1 MRVPNA
7 ASAAL
12 SQHPSHRPADAQG
25 ATTAY
30 SCHLLRL
37 TIDHTMR
44 CSPYT
49 FSPLAVAVLSVAVA
63 LSACDRTRTDAA
75 STATEKTTAAMADSA
90 VEAQFASVSKRWL
103 DGWLKLNPV
112 NATQQGDHR
121 FDAEIDDFSA
131 EGRKRAVD
139 FSRGLLTELDAID
152 LTKLSRENQVD
163 AAILRNQL
171 QSDLWATETLQSWTW
186 DPMVYNGLAGGA
198 IYNLM
203 AREFAPLPE
212 RLTSATARIEKLP
225 VLFKQMRENL
235 DPARVPSIH
244 AETVSKQHGGVISLV
259 EQFILPNLDK
269 LQGADRKRLEAAIA
283 ALRKASDEHQDW
295 LDKTLVPNAK
305 GDFRIGEQLYDEK
318 LKFALMSSL
327 SRVEIKQRAEAELLR
342 VRGEMYKIAQR
353 VLKDRSGA
361 PALPDKPDDAQ
372 QQKAI
377 EAALELAYADKPK
390 RDAVVET
397 AKQSLAQATE
407 FTRAKDLVTVPD
419 DPVEII
425 LMPEFQRGVAVAY
438 CDSPGPLDKGLKTYY
453 AISPIPEDWSDE
465 QTDSFLRE
473 YNTRMIHLLSIHE
486 AMPGHYLEGAHSAR
500 HPSVLRGV
508 LRSGLFAEGWAVY
521 TETLMMEQ
529 GYLDN
534 DPLFHL
540 VRYKFYL
547 RTIGNAILDQGVQ
560 VDGWN
565 REQAM
570 DLMMRRTFQ
579 QEREAAGKWIRA
591 QLTSAQL
598 PTYFVG
604 VQEHFDLRRAMEA
617 KQGQAFKLKT
627 YHDQVLSYGAPPV
640 RFVRAMMLDEPIR

>member
-1 MRVPNA
+1 MRLTPLAIALLTATLA
-7 ASAAL
+7 ACGGANTGTPAE
-12 SQHPSHRPADAQG
+12 PATRDAGMTTADAAID
-25 ATTAY
+25 AT
-30 SCHLLRL
+30 
-37 TIDHTMR
+37 
-44 CSPYT
+44 
-49 FSPLAVAVLSVAVA
+49 
-63 LSACDRTRTDAA
+63 
-75 STATEKTTAAMADSA
+75 
-90 VEAQFASVSKRWL
+90 FAELSKRWL
-103 DGWLKLNPV
+103 DGFLKLNPV

-121 FDAEIDDFSA
+121 FDAEIDDLSA
-131 EGRKRAVD
+131 AGRKRSVE
-139 FSRGLLTELDAID
+139 FSKSMLVELDAID
-152 LTKLSRENQVD
+152 AGKLSRENQID

-171 QSDLWATETLQSWTW
+171 QSDIWATEMLQAGAW
-186 DPMVYNGLAGGA
+186 DPQAYSGLAGGA

-212 RLTSATARIEKLP
+212 RLTSATARMEKLP
-225 VLFKQMRENL
+225 VLFAQMRENI
-235 DPARVPSIH
+235 DPARVPKIH
-244 AETVSKQHGGVISLV
+244 AETVAKQNGGVISLV
-259 EQFILPNLDK
+259 EQFIVPSADK
-269 LQGADRKRLEAAIA
+269 LQGEDRKRLDAAIEG
-283 ALRKASDEHQDW
+283 LRKAVAEHQLW

-305 GDFRIGEQLYDEK
+305 GDFRIGQKLYDEK

-327 SRVEIKQRAEAELLR
+327 SRAEIKQRAEAEVVR
-342 VRGEMYKIAQR
+342 VRGKMYTIAQQ
-353 VLKDRSGA
+353 VLKGKPNA
-361 PALPDKPDDAQ
+361 PELPDSPNDDQ

-390 RDAVVET
+390 RGDVVET
-397 AKQSLAQATE
+397 AKQTLAQATA

-453 AISPIPEDWSDE
+453 AISPIPDDWTDK

-500 HPSVLRGV
+500 HPSTLRGV
-508 LRSGLFAEGWAVY
+508 LRSGMFAEGWAVY
-521 TETLMMEQ
+521 TESLMMDA

-547 RTIGNAILDQGVQ
+547 RAVANAILDQGVQ
-560 VDGWN
+560 VDGWSK
-565 REQAM
+565 EQAM
-570 DLMMRRTFQ
+570 ALMVKRTFQ
-579 QEREAAGKWIRA
+579 QEREAEGKWVRA

-604 VQEHFDLRRAMEA
+604 VQEHFDLRKAVEQ
-617 KQGQAFKLKT
+617 KLGKDFKLKA

-640 RFVRAMMLDEPIR
+640 RFVRAMMLDESIQ